1 MAVPV
6 ELCQWLGE
14 QGFGTFD
21 ELSTTG
27 NIFDSVLPESP
38 DAAIAVYLTGGPPS
52 SSALPM
58 TTPTCQIVVRGSQ
71 DSRDARDRAQ
81 AIYEALQAFTAG
93 FLTVGGIWIAGVKCL
108 QAGPVHI
115 GQDANLRHLFS
126 LNFLFYVGV

>member
-71 DSRDARDRAQ
+71 NPCDARHRAQ
-81 AIYEALQAFTAG
+81 AIFDALHGFHHD
-93 FLTVGGIWIAGVKCL
+93 FLTAGGIWIVGARCL
-108 QAGPVHI
+108 QGGPVHI
-115 GQDANLRHLFS
+115 GRDENLRHLFS
-126 LNFLFYVGV
+126 LNFLFHVGV